1 MKLTSYITN
10 GDICVTREIR
20 NHDYQPADTALAQS
34 LDERR
39 GVLFSSSFEFP
50 GRYTRWDMGFVD
62 PPLVFTARGHRF
74 SIEALNDRGLVLL
87 GPIAECLADLAAIRV
102 ERVGHDRMSGE
113 IEQTEQRFAEES
125 RSRQPSVFSVLR
137 GLVDLFGS
145 GEDQHLGLYGAFG
158 YDLVFQFEPMP
169 LRLPRPEDQRDLVL
183 YLPDEILVV
192 DHMRQISET
201 HRYEFDV
208 GSVSTRDL
216 PRSTPPACYGLHHL
230 PARRPNESDHGPGEY
245 AALVERARA
254 AFMRGDL
261 FEVVPGQ
268 LFADLCADPPSVVF
282 HRLRQANPAPYG
294 ALINLG
300 EGEFLV
306 AASPEMYVRVEGKRI
321 ETCPISG
328 TIARGRDP
336 VEDAARIRELLN
348 SAKDESELTMCT
360 DVDRND
366 KSRVC
371 VPGTVRVIGRRQIEL
386 YSRLIHTVDHVEG
399 VLREEFDALDGFLS
413 HAWAVTVT
421 GAPKRWAIRFIEEEE
436 RSSRRWY
443 GGAIGRVTFDGNMN
457 TGLTL
462 RTIRMKDGV
471 AEVRAGA
478 TLLYDSDPE
487 AEEAETRLK
496 AAAMF
501 TAIRGTKAAP
511 AIREAVTEIGQGRRV
526 LLIDHEDSFV
536 HTLANYIRTTGAEVV
551 TMRPDLAR
559 AELRGGASHDL
570 VVLSPGPG
578 RPSDFGMAET
588 LDLAVQR
595 HLPVFGVCLGLQG
608 IVEYF
613 GGSLAVLDP
622 PMHGKPSSVRERGG
636 RLLRG
641 LPSHFIV
648 GRYHSLHAV
657 RSTLPP
663 ELSITAETEDGVVM
677 AVEHQHLPITAVQFH
692 PESVMTLRDEIG
704 MPIIASV
711 MSALGPLRPEGRE
724 RGSSPARRDVHMA

>member
-1 MKLTSYITN
+1 MQRQSYTTKGGIH
-10 GDICVTREIR
+10 ITREIR
-20 NHDYQPADTALAQS
+20 SRDYRPADAAFAGA

-62 PPLVFTARGHRF
+62 PPLVFTARGRRF
-74 SIEALNDRGLVLL
+74 EIEALNERGLILL
-87 GPIAECLADLAAIRV
+87 EPIAQSLAGLAAARIVRTCR
-102 ERVGHDRMSGE
+102 ERISGE
-113 IEQTEQRFAEES
+113 IEETDQRFPEES

-137 GLVDLFGS
+137 ALVDLFS
-145 GEDQHLGLYGAFG
+145 SSEDQHLGLYGAFG
-158 YDLVFQFEPMP
+158 YDLVFQFEPMQ

-192 DHMRQISET
+192 DHMRQIAAT
-201 HRYEFDV
+201 HRYEFEV
-208 GSVSTRDL
+208 SGVSTCGL
-216 PRSTPPACYGLHHL
+216 PRATSPAPYRVDRASVG
-230 PARRPNESDHGPGEY
+230 RPMESDHGPGEY

-254 AFMRGDL
+254 AFARGDL
-261 FEVVPGQ
+261 FEVVVGQ
-268 LFADLCADPPSVVF
+268 LLADTCTDAPSLVF

-306 AASPEMYVRVEGKRI
+306 SASPEMYVRVEGKRI

-336 VEDAARIRELLN
+336 VEDAQRIRELLN
-348 SAKDESELTMCT
+348 SVKDESELTMCT

-462 RTIRMKDGV
+462 RTIRMKDGI

-478 TLLYDSDPE
+478 TLLYDSDPD

-501 TAIRGTKAAP
+501 TAIRGQATRGTNVRTSP
-511 AIREAVTEIGQGRRV
+511 ASSAGAGRKV
-526 LLIDHEDSFV
+526 LLVDHEDSFV

-551 TMRPDLAR
+551 TLRPDLAR
-559 AELRGGASHDL
+559 VELSHGRGHNL

-578 RPSDFGMAET
+578 RPSDFAMAET
-588 LDLAVQR
+588 LDLLVRRQ
-595 HLPVFGVCLGLQG
+595 LPVFGVCLGLQG

-613 GGSLAVLDP
+613 GGSLAVLDV
-622 PMHGKPSSVRERGG
+622 PMHGKPSVVRIIGG
-636 RLLRG
+636 RLLRD
-641 LPSHFIV
+641 LPS
-648 GRYHSLHAV
+648 
-657 RSTLPP
+657 
-663 ELSITAETEDGVVM
+663 EIT
-677 AVEHQHLPITAVQFH
+677 
-692 PESVMTLRDEIG
+692 
-704 MPIIASV
+704 
-711 MSALGPLRPEGRE
+711 
-724 RGSSPARRDVHMA
+724 

>member
-1 MKLTSYITN
+1 MKPTSYITK
-10 GDICVTREIR
+10 GGIRVTREIR
-20 NHDYQPADTALAQS
+20 NHDYQPADTALARS

-62 PPLVFTARGHRF
+62 PPLVFTAHGRRF
-74 SIEALNDRGLVLL
+74 SIEALNERGLVLL
-87 GPIAECLADLAAIRV
+87 EPVAESLVDLAAVRV
-102 ERVGHDRMSGE
+102 ERVGRDRISGE
-113 IEQTEQRFAEES
+113 IEETDHRFPEES

-137 GLVDLFGS
+137 ALIDLFGS
-145 GEDQHLGLYGAFG
+145 AEDQHLGLYGAFG
-158 YDLVFQFEPMP
+158 YDLVFQFEPMQ
-169 LRLPRPEDQRDLVL
+169 LRLPRPEEQRDLVL

-192 DHMRQISET
+192 DHMRQISQT
-201 HRYEFDV
+201 LRYEFDV
-208 GSVSTRDL
+208 GNVSTRDL
-216 PRSTPPACYGLHHL
+216 PRSTPPAPYGLHHL
-230 PARRPNESDHGPGEY
+230 PACRPSESDHGPGEY

-336 VEDAARIRELLN
+336 VEDAAQIRELLN

-501 TAIRGTKAAP
+501 TAIRGMTTTPATRAAT
-511 AIREAVTEIGQGRRV
+511 ADEIGRGRRV

-559 AELRGGASHDL
+559 AELAAYGSHDL

-578 RPSDFGMAET
+578 RPSDFAMAET
-588 LDLAVQR
+588 LDLTIR
-595 HLPVFGVCLGLQG
+595 LRLPVFGVCLGLQG

-622 PMHGKPSSVRERGG
+622 PMHGKPSPVRVRGG

-641 LPSHFIV
+641 LPGEFIV
-648 GRYHSLHAV
+648 GRYHSLHA
-657 RSTLPP
+657 RRGTLPP
-663 ELSITAETEDGVVM
+663 ELSVTAETQDGVVM
-677 AVEHQHLPITAVQFH
+677 AIEHQSLPIAAVQFH
-692 PESVMTLRDEIG
+692 PELVMTLRDEIG
-704 MPIIASV
+704 MPIIAAV
-711 MSALGPLRPEGRE
+711 MSALADYPP
-724 RGSSPARRDVHMA
+724 MAPCVST

>member
-1 MKLTSYITN
+1 MQPTSYLTKGGLRI
-10 GDICVTREIR
+10 TREIR
-20 NHDYQPADTALAQS
+20 NHDYQPADSTLARA

-62 PPLVFTARGHRF
+62 PPLVFTTRGRRF
-74 SIEALNDRGLVLL
+74 AIEALKERGVILL
-87 GPIAECLADLAAIRV
+87 APIAQSLIGLAAVRI
-102 ERVGHDRMSGE
+102 ERTCRERISGE
-113 IEQTEQRFAEES
+113 IEETDQRFPEES

-137 GLVDLFGS
+137 TLVDLFGS
-145 GEDQHLGLYGAFG
+145 AEDPHLGLYGAFG

-192 DHMRQISET
+192 DHMRQIAAT
-201 HRYEFDV
+201 HRYEFEV
-208 GSVSTRDL
+208 SGVSTRDL
-216 PRSTPPACYGLHHL
+216 PRSTVPAPYRLDNT
-230 PARRPNESDHGPGEY
+230 PTRIPTESDHGPGEY
-245 AALVERARA
+245 AALVERAKG
-254 AFMRGDL
+254 AFVRGDL
-261 FEVVPGQ
+261 FEVVCRQ
-268 LFADLCADPPSVVF
+268 LLADRCTDQPSVVF

-300 EGEFLV
+300 DGEFLV
-306 AASPEMYVRVEGKRI
+306 SASPEMYVRVEGRRI

-336 VEDAARIRELLN
+336 VEDAERIRQLLN
-348 SAKDESELTMCT
+348 STKDESELTMCT

-399 VLREEFDALDGFLS
+399 VLGGEFDALDGFLS

-443 GGAIGRVTFDGNMN
+443 GGAIGRLTFDGNMN

-462 RTIRMKDGV
+462 RTIRMKDGI

-478 TLLYDSDPE
+478 TLLYDSSPD

-501 TAIRGTKAAP
+501 TAIRGRKAALATDAAP
-511 AIREAVTEIGQGRRV
+511 ATAAGQGRRV

-559 AELRGGASHDL
+559 AVLRHAADYNL

-578 RPSDFGMAET
+578 RPSDFAMAET
-588 LDLAVQR
+588 LDLLMQQR
-595 HLPVFGVCLGLQG
+595 LPVFGVCLGLQG
-608 IVEYF
+608 IAEYF
-613 GGSLAVLDP
+613 GGSLGVLDVP
-622 PMHGKPSSVRERGG
+622 VHGKPSLVRVCGG

-641 LPSHFIV
+641 LPNEFTV
-648 GRYHSLHAV
+648 GRYHSLHAR
-657 RSTLPP
+657 RSALPP
-663 ELSITAETEDGVVM
+663 ELLVTAETEDGVVM
-677 AVEHQHLPITAVQFH
+677 AIEHRHLPIAAVQFH

-704 MPIIASV
+704 MPVIAAV
-711 MSALGPLRPEGRE
+711 MSAFSG
-724 RGSSPARRDVHMA
+724 

>member
-1 MKLTSYITN
+1 MRQGYITK
-10 GDICVTREIR
+10 GGIHITREIR
-20 NHDYQPADTALAQS
+20 TRDYQPADTTLAEAL
-34 LDERR
+34 DKRR

-62 PPLVFTARGHRF
+62 PPLIFTAQSRRF
-74 SIEALNDRGLVLL
+74 SIEALNERGRILIPSV
-87 GPIAECLADLAAIRV
+87 ARNLANLSATFV
-102 ERVGHDRMSGE
+102 ERAEPDRISGE
-113 IEQTEQRFAEES
+113 IEETERRFPEES

-137 GLVDLFGS
+137 NLIDLFAS
-145 GEDQHLGLYGAFG
+145 PEDQHLGLYGAFG
-158 YDLVFQFEPMP
+158 YDLVFQFEPMR

-183 YLPDEILVV
+183 YLPDELLVV
-192 DHMRQISET
+192 DHMRQIAAT
-201 HRYEFDV
+201 HRYEFEAD
-208 GSVSTRDL
+208 GVSTSGL
-216 PRSTPPACYGLHHL
+216 PRATSPAPYRVDRASVG
-230 PARRPNESDHGPGEY
+230 RPMESDHGPGEY

-254 AFMRGDL
+254 AFARGDL
-261 FEVVPGQ
+261 FEVVVGQ
-268 LFADLCADPPSVVF
+268 LLADTCTDAPSLVF

-306 AASPEMYVRVEGKRI
+306 SASPEMYVRVEGRRI

-336 VEDAARIRELLN
+336 VEDAERIRELLN

-421 GAPKRWAIRFIEEEE
+421 GAPKRWAVRFIEEQE

-462 RTIRMKDGV
+462 RTIRMKDGI

-478 TLLYDSDPE
+478 TLLFDSDPE

-501 TAIRGTKAAP
+501 TAIRGQATRGTNVRVSAASS
-511 AIREAVTEIGQGRRV
+511 AGAGRKV
-526 LLIDHEDSFV
+526 LLVDHEDSFV

-551 TMRPDLAR
+551 TLRPDLAR
-559 AELRGGASHDL
+559 VELSHGRGHDL

-578 RPSDFGMAET
+578 RPSDFAMAET
-588 LDLAVQR
+588 LDLLVRRQ
-595 HLPVFGVCLGLQG
+595 LPVFGVCLGLQG

-613 GGSLAVLDP
+613 GGSLAVLDV
-622 PMHGKPSSVRERGG
+622 PMHGKPSVVRIIGG
-636 RLLRG
+636 RLLRD
-641 LPSHFIV
+641 LPSEITV
-648 GRYHSLHAV
+648 GRYHSLYAR
-657 RSTLPP
+657 RSTLPS
-663 ELSITAETEDGVVM
+663 ELSVTAETADGVVM
-677 AVEHQHLPITAVQFH
+677 AVEHARLPIAAVQFH
-692 PESVMTLRDEIG
+692 PESVMTLQDEVG
-704 MPIIASV
+704 MPIIASM
-711 MSALGPLRPEGRE
+711 MSALEYQI
-724 RGSSPARRDVHMA
+724 A

>member
-1 MKLTSYITN
+1 MKRTSYITN
-10 GDICVTREIR
+10 GGIRVTREIR
-20 NHDYQPADTALAQS
+20 DHDYQPADTALATS
-34 LDERR
+34 LDQRR

-62 PPLVFTARGHRF
+62 PPLVFTARGRRF
-74 SIEALNDRGLVLL
+74 SIDALNERGRVLL
-87 GPIAECLADLAAIRV
+87 DPVAEGLAGLAATRV

-113 IEQTEQRFAEES
+113 IEQSEQRFPEES

-137 GLVDLFGS
+137 ALIDLFGS
-145 GEDQHLGLYGAFG
+145 AEDQHLGLYGAFG
-158 YDLVFQFEPMP
+158 YDLVFQFEPMQ

-192 DHMRQISET
+192 DHMRQVSET

-208 GSVSTRDL
+208 GNVSTRDL
-216 PRSTPPACYGLHHL
+216 PRSTPPAPYGLHHL

-328 TIARGRDP
+328 TIARGRDA
-336 VEDAARIRELLN
+336 VEDAERIRELLN
-348 SAKDESELTMCT
+348 STKDESELTMCT

-366 KSRVC
+366 KSRVAI
-371 VPGTVRVIGRRQIEL
+371 PGSVRVIGRRQIEL

-399 VLREEFDALDGFLS
+399 ILAEPFDALDGFLS
-413 HAWAVTVT
+413 HAWEVTVT
-421 GAPKRWAIRFIEEEE
+421 GAPKLWAIRFIEEHE

-462 RTIRMKDGV
+462 RTMRMKDGV

-478 TLLYDSDPE
+478 TLLFDSDPQ
-487 AEEAETRLK
+487 AEEAETHLK
-496 AAAMF
+496 AAALVA
-501 TAIRGTKAAP
+501 AIRGTRRSEAPAAAP
-511 AIREAVTEIGQGRRV
+511 
-526 LLIDHEDSFV
+526 
-536 HTLANYIRTTGAEVV
+536 
-551 TMRPDLAR
+551 
-559 AELRGGASHDL
+559 
-570 VVLSPGPG
+570 
-578 RPSDFGMAET
+578 
-588 LDLAVQR
+588 
-595 HLPVFGVCLGLQG
+595 VF
-608 IVEYF
+608 
-613 GGSLAVLDP
+613 
-622 PMHGKPSSVRERGG
+622 R
-636 RLLRG
+636 
-641 LPSHFIV
+641 
-648 GRYHSLHAV
+648 
-657 RSTLPP
+657 
-663 ELSITAETEDGVVM
+663 
-677 AVEHQHLPITAVQFH
+677 
-692 PESVMTLRDEIG
+692 
-704 MPIIASV
+704 
-711 MSALGPLRPEGRE
+711 
-724 RGSSPARRDVHMA
+724 

>member
-10 GDICVTREIR
+10 GGIRVTREIR

-62 PPLVFTARGHRF
+62 PPLVFTARGRRF
-74 SIEALNDRGLVLL
+74 TIDALNERGQVLL
-87 GPIAECLADLAAIRV
+87 DPIAESLAGLAANRV
-102 ERVGHDRMSGE
+102 ERVGRDRLSGE
-113 IEQTEQRFAEES
+113 IEETGQRFPEES

-137 GLVDLFGS
+137 ALVDLFGS
-145 GEDQHLGLYGAFG
+145 AEDQHLGLYGAFG

-183 YLPDEILVV
+183 YLPDEVLVV

-208 GSVSTRDL
+208 GAVSTRDL
-216 PRSTPPACYGLHHL
+216 PRSTPAAPYGLHDL
-230 PARRPNESDHGPGEY
+230 PACRPNESDHGPGEY

-268 LFADLCADPPSVVF
+268 LFADLCADAPSVVF

-399 VLREEFDALDGFLS
+399 LLREELDALDGFLS

-501 TAIRGTKAAP
+501 TAIRGAKAAP
-511 AIREAVTEIGQGRRV
+511 ATRVATAAEIGKGRRV

-536 HTLANYIRTTGAEVV
+536 HTLANYIRTTGAEVM

-559 AELRGGASHDL
+559 AELRGGGSHDL

-578 RPSDFGMAET
+578 RPADFGMAKT

-622 PMHGKPSSVRERGG
+622 PMHGKPSSVRLRGG

-641 LPSHFIV
+641 LPGEFVV
-648 GRYHSLHAV
+648 GRYHSLHAR

-663 ELSITAETEDGVVM
+663 ELAVTAETEDGVVM
-677 AVEHQHLPITAVQFH
+677 AVEHLRLPIAAVQFH
-692 PESVMTLRDEIG
+692 PESVMTLREEIG

-711 MSALGPLRPEGRE
+711 MAALPP
-724 RGSSPARRDVHMA
+724 P